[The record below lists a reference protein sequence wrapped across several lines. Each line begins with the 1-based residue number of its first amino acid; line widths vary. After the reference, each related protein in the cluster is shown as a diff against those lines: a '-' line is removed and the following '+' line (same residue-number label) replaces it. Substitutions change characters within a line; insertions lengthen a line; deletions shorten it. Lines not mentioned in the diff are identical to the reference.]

1 LIYTKELAVPDLQK
15 LIPLRPVDLQILL
28 VLANANLHGYGV
40 LKAVREESSGRVAL
54 EVGSLYRVINRLLKS
69 DLIEQVAPSAGS
81 DDPRRKHDY
90 AITEFGRSAVRAES
104 ERLAQVLP
112 TAHARDL
119 GGRA

>member
-1 LIYTKELAVPDLQK
+1 MPDLQD

-40 LKAVREESSGRVAL
+40 MKAVREESSGRVAL
-54 EVGSLYRVINRLLKS
+54 EVGSLYRVINRLLDS
-69 DLIEQVAPSAGS
+69 DLIEQVAPVAGS

-90 AITEFGRSAVRAES
+90 AITELGRSAVRAES
-104 ERLAQVLP
+104 ERLAQVLA
-112 TAHARDL
+112 TARALDL

>member
-1 LIYTKELAVPDLQK
+1 LSDARD

-40 LKAVREESSGRVAL
+40 MKAVREESDGRVAL
-54 EVGSLYRVINRLLKS
+54 EVGSLYRVINRLLDS
-69 DLIEQVAPSAGS
+69 NLIDQVAPAAGS

-90 AITEFGRSAVRAES
+90 AITELGRATVRAES
-104 ERLAQVLP
+104 ERLAQVLA
-112 TAHARDL
+112 TARARDL